1 MGSRIDKSHGVLIDQ
16 VETTIGGLRGQDWGS
31 RPEWNGMLPWQHG
44 SFTPA
49 QRDRR
54 SHRHGALVR
63 DVHVHAVWSSE
74 ATAPLQSGSVLCC
87 HAKLHFAAIV
97 RLLIARPFPDCSPG
111 IAKYSPLPCNTKAT
125 IRQKLQHY
133 PMQASNR
140 PDNSLP
146 INGRDLR
153 SPTSNPKACIL
164 RTTWLYRVTRGVQP
178 IARRQFIGINVRFLS
193 PILSK
198 KVQYCPWF
206 VSPLCPMI

>member
-31 RPEWNGMLPWQHG
+31 RPEWNVMLPWQHG

-111 IAKYSPLPCNTKAT
+111 IAKYSPLPCNTKVT

-178 IARRQFIGINVRFLS
+178 IAAGNLLASTSAFCRRSCRKRFS
-193 PILSK
+193 IAHGSCHP
-198 KVQYCPWF
+198 CAP
-206 VSPLCPMI
+206 